1 MGMHLSNIVIF
12 ASGGGSNFQAIHDA
26 CERGIIHGRVVL
38 VVASSP
44 QAGILERAAQAGI
57 PTRVTAKS
65 DDPLEIV
72 QGYDIDIVALAG
84 YMRLIP
90 SHMVAAFEDRM
101 LNVHPSLLPAFGGKG
116 MYGMRVH
123 EAVVEHGVKVTGAT
137 IHLVDGAYDT
147 GPIVLQEA
155 IQIHSHETSADV
167 AARVLE
173 IEHRIYPQAIKLLA
187 EHRLRRDGRRVHI
200 LPNPTS

>member
-1 MGMHLSNIVIF
+1 MHQSNIVVF
-12 ASGGGSNFQAIHDA
+12 ASGGGSNFQAIHNA
-26 CERGIIHGRVVL
+26 CENGTIPGRVVL

-44 QAGILERAAQAGI
+44 QAGILDRAARAGI
-57 PTRVTAKS
+57 PTRIAAKS

-72 QGYDIDIVALAG
+72 QGYDVDIVALAG

-90 SHMVAAFEDRM
+90 SHMVAAFADRM

-123 EAVVEHGVKVTGAT
+123 EAVVDHGVKVTGAT
-137 IHLVDGAYDT
+137 IHLVDSAYDT

-155 IQIHSHETSADV
+155 IRIHSHETSADV
-167 AARVLE
+167 SARVLE

-200 LPNPTS
+200 FPNPTP